1 MNYITNCS
9 KNLTTILTIFSIN
22 LYTLEDKSMNQS
34 INESNLN
41 DEQFEQ
47 LQTMYI
53 NTIVESMSVAELEQ
67 YVLNDM
73 EDFCNK
79 LTLNELINEIK
90 YTLDDEML
98 DEFITTIKEELKD

>member
-1 MNYITNCS
+1 MN
-9 KNLTTILTIFSIN
+9 
-22 LYTLEDKSMNQS
+22 KSMN
-34 INESNLN
+34 ERNLN
-41 DEQFEQ
+41 AEQFEQ

-79 LTLNELINEIK
+79 LTLNEQINEIK

-98 DEFITTIKEELKD
+98 DEFITTIKEDSKD

>member
-1 MNYITNCS
+1 MN
-9 KNLTTILTIFSIN
+9 K
-22 LYTLEDKSMNQS
+22 S

-98 DEFITTIKEELKD
+98 DEFITTIKEDSKD